1 MKLSDL
7 VRLRM
12 AEKGMNK
19 VEVER
24 KGGLTDT
31 TVSAVL
37 SGTATNPT
45 LKTLLGLATALEI
58 DPVEIFKAAAEVD
71 EPEDSWTAA
80 TLIEAIQKI
89 VFLEPKDIKKI
100 KKVLKIEK

>member
-12 AEKGMNK
+12 AEKDLK
-19 VEVER
+19 KIEVER

-31 TVSAVL
+31 TVAAIL

-45 LKTLLGLATALEI
+45 LRIMLGLAKALEL

-71 EPEDSWTAA
+71 EPEESWTTA
-80 TLIEAIQKI
+80 TLIEAIQKM
-89 VFLEPKDIKKI
+89 VFLKPGDIKKI
-100 KKVLKIEK
+100 KKILGVK

>member
-1 MKLSDL
+1 MKLSDF

-12 AEKGMNK
+12 AEKGLTK
-19 VEVER
+19 AEVER
-24 KGGLTDT
+24 RGGLTDT
-31 TVSAVL
+31 HVNSVL

-45 LKTLLGLATALEI
+45 LRILLGLAKALEV
-58 DPVEIFKAAAEVD
+58 DPIEVFKAAAEVD

-80 TLIEAIQKI
+80 TLLEAIQKI

-100 KKVLKIEK
+100 KKILKIE

>member
-12 AEKGMNK
+12 AEKGMTR

-31 TVSAVL
+31 TVAAIL

-45 LKTLLGLATALEI
+45 LRVLLGLAKALEL

-71 EPEDSWTAA
+71 EPEESWTAV
-80 TLIEAIQKI
+80 TLIEAIQKMI
-89 VFLEPKDIKKI
+89 FLKPGDIKKI
-100 KKVLKIEK
+100 KKLLGVK

>member
-1 MKLSDL
+1 
-7 VRLRM
+7 M
-12 AEKGMNK
+12 AEKGMTR

-31 TVSAVL
+31 TVAAIL

-45 LKTLLGLATALEI
+45 LRTLLGLAKALEL

-71 EPEDSWTAA
+71 EPEESWTAVA
-80 TLIEAIQKI
+80 LIEAIQKMI
-89 VFLEPKDIKKI
+89 FLKPGDIKKI
-100 KKVLKIEK
+100 KKLLGVK

>member
-12 AEKGMNK
+12 AEKGMTK
-19 VEVER
+19 VDVER

-31 TVSAVL
+31 TVSAIL

-45 LKTLLGLATALEI
+45 LRVLLGLAKALEL
-58 DPVEIFKAAAEVD
+58 DPVEIFKAAAEVN
-71 EPEDSWTAA
+71 EPSDSWTAA
-80 TLIEAIQKI
+80 TLIEAIQKM
-89 VFLEPKDIKKI
+89 VFLEPGDIKKI
-100 KKVLKIEK
+100 KKILGVK

>member
-1 MKLSDL
+1 MT
-7 VRLRM
+7 
-12 AEKGMNK
+12 K

-31 TVSAVL
+31 HVSAVL

-45 LKTLLGLATALEI
+45 LRILLGLAKALEL

-71 EPEDSWTAA
+71 EPEESWTAVA
-80 TLIEAIQKI
+80 LIEAIQKMI
-89 VFLEPKDIKKI
+89 FLKPGEIKKI
-100 KKVLKIEK
+100 RKILGVK